1 MRIGTT
7 RGAALSL
14 FLLCS
19 ACGKATP
26 IDYSGATAEWS
37 AYGGDAG
44 GQRYSALTQI
54 TKANVGQLKPAWEF
68 HTGDVSDGKGDLTT
82 SSYQVTP
89 IVVDSTMYLCTPFNR
104 VIALD
109 PETGKQR
116 WSFDP
121 KLRNRQLHGGY
132 PLTCRGVATWLD
144 TGGVRTA
151 ACHRRIYTG
160 TQDAE
165 LIALDAK
172 TGKPC
177 EDFGVHGIV
186 TLREGLGDAP
196 IWEYYTTSPP
206 LVVHD
211 LVAVGALVADNQRV
225 NAPPG
230 VVRAFD
236 ARTGALRWA
245 WDPVPPGA
253 PPRAATVMP
262 DSARYRRSTANV
274 WSIMS
279 ADPERDLIFLPT
291 GNAPPDYYGA
301 LREGLDYYS
310 SSVVALRA
318 STGVP
323 VWRYQTVHH
332 DLWDYDVAAQPT
344 LFEYSNGSTGTPAL
358 FQATKI
364 GHLFA
369 LNRENGQPLFPIPER
384 AVPHDGV
391 APGDTVSPT
400 QPFPTWPEQMVPPA
414 VTVDNAYGFTFWD
427 RGKCRDLIKAL
438 RSDGLFTPPT
448 LQGSIHYPSAAGGTN
463 WGGVAIDPTHHIVVL
478 NQTRV
483 PSVVQLVPRQSYDSI
498 KGTIPVVTRS
508 LPGTTALYGPQAGTP
523 YAVKRT
529 LLLSPWG
536 APCVSPPW
544 GTLAAIDLT
553 TGKKLWEVPLGTTRD
568 MAPWPLWLHTGVPN
582 LGGPI
587 ITASGLVFI
596 GAATDQYLRAID
608 LATGQE
614 LWKDHL
620 PFAAH
625 ATPLTY
631 RLSAKGKQY
640 VVVAAGGHVFSKTQ
654 GDLIIAYALP

>member
-1 MRIGTT
+1 VQ
-7 RGAALSL
+7 LSIRSTG
-14 FLLCS
+14 LLLLL
-19 ACGKATP
+19 ACGCGHADQP
-26 IDYSGATAEWS
+26 IDYSGPTAEWS
-37 AYGGDAG
+37 EYGGDLG

-54 TKANVGQLKPAWEF
+54 TKENVEHLKPAWEF
-68 HTGDVSDGKGDLTT
+68 HTGDVSDGKGDVTT

-89 IVVDSTMYLCTPFNR
+89 IVVDGTMYLCTPFNR

-144 TGGVRTA
+144 TSRAVGA
-151 ACHRRIYTG
+151 PCHRRIYTG

-172 TGKPC
+172 SGTPC
-177 EDFGVHGIV
+177 EDFGKHGIV
-186 TLREGLGDAP
+186 ALREGQGDAP

-211 LVAVGALVADNQRV
+211 LVAIGALVADNQRV

-253 PPRAATVMP
+253 PAASATST
-262 DSARYRRSTANV
+262 DSAKFRRSTANV

-279 ADPERDLIFLPT
+279 ADPQRDLIFLPT

-301 LREGLDYYS
+301 LRQGLDYYS

-318 STGVP
+318 STGEP
-323 VWRYQTVHH
+323 LWRFQTVHH
-332 DLWDYDVAAQPT
+332 DLWDYDVASQPS
-344 LFEYSNGSTGTPAL
+344 LFDYSQNGASTPAL
-358 FQATKI
+358 LQATKI
-364 GHLFA
+364 GHIFA
-369 LNRENGQPLFPIPER
+369 LNRESGQPLFPVEER
-384 AVPHDGV
+384 PVPRDGV

-400 QPFPTWPEQMVPPA
+400 QPFPTWPAQLTPER
-414 VTVDNAYGFTFWD
+414 VTADNAYGFTFWD
-427 RGKCRDLIKAL
+427 RGKCRDLIKSL

-448 LQGSIHYPSAAGGTN
+448 LQGSIHYPSAAGGVN
-463 WGGVAIDPTHHIVVL
+463 WGGVAIDPKQHIVVV
-478 NQTRV
+478 NQSRV
-483 PSVVQLVPRQSYDSI
+483 PSVVQLVTRQFYDSI
-498 KGTIPVVTRS
+498 KSTIPVVTRS
-508 LPGTTALYGPQAGTP
+508 LPGTTALYGPQVGTP
-523 YAVKRT
+523 YAIKRQ

-536 APCVSPPW
+536 VPCVPPPW
-544 GTLAAIDLT
+544 GTLTAIDLV
-553 TGKKLWEVPLGTTRD
+553 TGTKLWDVPLGTTRD
-568 MAPWPLWLHTGVPN
+568 QAPWPFWLHTGVPN

-587 ITASGLVFI
+587 ITASGLIFI
-596 GAATDQYLRAID
+596 GAATDQYLRAYD
-608 LATGQE
+608 LRTGRE
-614 LWKDHL
+614 LWHDHL
-620 PFAAH
+620 PFGAH

-631 RLSAKGKQY
+631 RLSPTGKQY
-640 VVVAAGGHVFSKTQ
+640 VVVAAGGHVFSKKQ

>member
-7 RGAALSL
+7 GNAALSL
-14 FLLCS
+14 FLLCT
-19 ACGKATP
+19 ACGKAVP

-54 TKANVGQLKPAWEF
+54 TKANVGKLKPAWEF

-144 TGGVRTA
+144 TGGVPTA

-172 TGKPC
+172 TGQPC

-344 LFEYSNGSTGTPAL
+344 LFEYSNGGTGTPAL

-369 LNRENGQPLFPIPER
+369 LNRENGQPLFPIAER
-384 AVPHDGV
+384 AVPNGGV

-400 QPFPTWPEQMVPPA
+400 QPFPTWPEQMVPPP
-414 VTVDNAYGFTFWD
+414 VTADNAYGFTFWD
-427 RGKCRDLIKAL
+427 RGKCRDLIKTL

-463 WGGVAIDPTHHIVVL
+463 WGGVAIDPTHHVVVL

-536 APCVSPPW
+536 VPCVSPPW

-631 RLSAKGKQY
+631 RVSPKGKQY

>member
-1 MRIGTT
+1 MRFATT
-7 RGAALSL
+7 RGSALSL
-14 FLLCS
+14 VLLS
-19 ACGKATP
+19 AACGKPAP
-26 IDYSGATAEWS
+26 IDYTGPTAEWS

-44 GQRYSALTQI
+44 GQRYSTLTQI
-54 TKANVGQLKPAWEF
+54 TKQNVGDLKPAWEF
-68 HTGDVSDGKGDLTT
+68 HTGDVSDGKGDITT

-144 TGGVRTA
+144 TVSAATA
-151 ACHRRIYTG
+151 PCHRRIYTG

-172 TGKPC
+172 TGRPC
-177 EDFGVHGIV
+177 EDFGAHGIV

-253 PPRAATVMP
+253 PPRPTTVMP
-262 DSARYRRSTANV
+262 DSAKYRRSTANV
-274 WSIMS
+274 WAIMS

-323 VWRYQTVHH
+323 VWHFQTVHH

-344 LFEYSNGSTGTPAL
+344 LFEYSSGGAVTPAL

-384 AVPHDGV
+384 PVPHEGV

-400 QPFPTWPEQMVPPA
+400 QPFPTWPAQMVPGA
-414 VTVDNAYGFTFWD
+414 ITADSAYGFTFWD
-427 RGKCRDLIKAL
+427 RGKCRDMIKAL

-463 WGGVAIDPTHHIVVL
+463 WSGVAIDPTHHIVVL

-483 PSVVQLVPRQSYDSI
+483 PSVVQLVPRASYDSI

-508 LPGTTALYGPQAGTP
+508 LPGTTALYGPQVGTP

-536 APCVSPPW
+536 VPCVSPPW
-544 GTLAAIDLT
+544 GTIAAIDLT
-553 TGKKLWEVPLGTTRD
+553 TGKKLWEEPLGTTRD

-608 LATGQE
+608 LATGHE

-620 PFAAH
+620 PFAPH

-631 RLSAKGKQY
+631 RLSPKSKQY